1 MGPHKRRG
9 QEEGGRVIRD
19 MWHGIVFNE
28 PTPPKNVQ
36 AFHCRLPARISV
48 STFFCAMPRTLPPFV
63 ILPPARPA
71 SADDTVHRTR
81 CTCHMVR
88 DSRTA
93 RGGRQWPWALVS
105 EEKTEGGCRG
115 SMRDERHR
123 QAAAAERR
131 RRVAAM
137 PASACRSVGSGQME
151 SSVSS
156 GSRRCRGVSPA
167 AKAAAGSTTARVR
180 GAGSCCGPAG
190 GRWRTQQRRATALR
204 TLFAIGVGLV
214 MHARGATGYL
224 IKAHM
229 HWERVG
235 AFPHYLTTPPEEKD
249 ASKEW
254 PRSTL
259 CYNGP
264 SCAKHMPDYACNSD
278 CGNPNIGI
286 KDDTGQ
292 NYPKDDMIR
301 FVRLPNPAVP
311 RAPCV
316 SLLSLSF
323 LDCASARW

>member
-1 MGPHKRRG
+1 MSRHCIQRT
-9 QEEGGRVIRD
+9 
-19 MWHGIVFNE
+19 H
-28 PTPPKNVQ
+28 PTKNVQ
-36 AFHCRLPARISV
+36 AFQCSVGCRKVLV
-48 STFFCAMPRTLPPFV
+48 STFSLRDASDVASFV

-71 SADDTVHRTR
+71 SADDTGHRTR

-264 SCAKHMPDYACNSD
+264 SCAKHMPDYDCNSD

-292 NYPKDDMIR
+292 NYPKDYMIR

>member
-1 MGPHKRRG
+1 MSRHCIQRT
-9 QEEGGRVIRD
+9 
-19 MWHGIVFNE
+19 H
-28 PTPPKNVQ
+28 PTKNVQ
-36 AFHCRLPARISV
+36 AFQCSVGCRKVLV
-48 STFFCAMPRTLPPFV
+48 STFSLRDASDVASFV

-71 SADDTVHRTR
+71 SADDTGHRTR

-292 NYPKDDMIR
+292 NYPKDYMIR

>member
-1 MGPHKRRG
+1 
-9 QEEGGRVIRD
+9 
-19 MWHGIVFNE
+19 
-28 PTPPKNVQ
+28 
-36 AFHCRLPARISV
+36 
-48 STFFCAMPRTLPPFV
+48 
-63 ILPPARPA
+63 
-71 SADDTVHRTR
+71 
-81 CTCHMVR
+81 MVR
-88 DSRTA
+88 DGRTA

-137 PASACRSVGSGQME
+137 PASACRSVGRGQME

-156 GSRRCRGVSPA
+156 GSMRCRGVSPA

-180 GAGSCCGPAG
+180 GAGSACGPVG
-190 GRWRTQQRRATALR
+190 GRWRAQQRRATALR

-235 AFPHYLTTPPEEKD
+235 AFPHYLTTPPEGEVV
-249 ASKEW
+249 W

-264 SCAKHMPDYACNSD
+264 SCAKHMPDYDCNSD

-292 NYPKDDMIR
+292 NYPKANMIR
-301 FVRLPNPAVP
+301 FVRLPNPAVS

-316 SLLSLSF
+316 TSQPILLGLCERT
-323 LDCASARW
+323 LVNLTNPGLLPLHA